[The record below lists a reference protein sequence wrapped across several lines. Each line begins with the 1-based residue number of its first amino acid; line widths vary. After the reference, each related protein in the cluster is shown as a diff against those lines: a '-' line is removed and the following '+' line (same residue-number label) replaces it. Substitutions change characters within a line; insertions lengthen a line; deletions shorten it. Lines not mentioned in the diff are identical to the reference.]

1 MVNIPALKELK
12 ITELTKD
19 NIDLVIK
26 VLKDTPESVFN
37 EIPKKALIDIYYQ
50 VRILLREETP
60 NYFS

>member
-26 VLKDTPESVFN
+26 VLKDTPESMFD
-37 EIPKKALIDIYYQ
+37 EIPKKALLDVYYQ
-50 VRILLREETP
+50 VRILLREKTP